1 MLTPEVLIAVL
12 ATLGIAAGAETV
24 KVIREYQASH
34 RGTAPAPSQVTL
46 TDNQGNTVTLAE
58 VANVARSMSAPPE
71 QFQESIP
78 LNSGLK
84 PIPESIPADSGIKPF
99 QESMPSQTLKAPQES
114 ADLIKNPIQD
124 TEKFPIGVQA
134 PPNGAVN
141 EKPSTPAEPPKTE
154 EGKQI
159 QAQQAA
165 KQAIPIPLTE
175 EEWNK
180 VIQDVKTA
188 PDADLN
194 PKTVEGKKLL
204 AKELADKQA
213 RQAEVAQLAT
223 DAKTF
228 NEIMAK
234 NEELLINMKT
244 ADTEWETHTNAGKA
258 LKAKIKAQQVA
269 QVTSLREASAQLVK
283 TQEAIRD
290 MRRAVA
296 SADFNAGTQ
305 QGYRIKMEY
314 KAAQA
319 AEVTAMR
326 DAAAQLEKTKAAI
339 RDMERAVASADFKAY
354 TADGIKIK
362 TDIQAARA
370 AEIKQLKDS
379 AATVAKFEEI
389 IQRIQAE
396 QGTVNFKTMSEI
408 INKNRENETMAFPSD
423 ANQVKADWTKG
434 KIAPSDS
441 TMTPLA
447 RVQAVEIGVK
457 PAAHIPGT
465 ATEALKYASEKGLIA
480 SLYHDD
486 YIIYKNNSAGKT
498 AYRDILDASRDL
510 NSDNPKNEV
519 QDHIKMGKA
528 FGYSDNDI
536 ARYLHEY
543 YSSSVVKSAPEW
555 YRAVTGKTLT
565 QANEIKMYKQN
576 IDQADGGSWLIHG
589 DDGSILFSVLE
600 EADTTTATDV
610 QRTAALEQLK
620 KLYDARQINYQEY

>member
-1 MLTPEVLIAVL
+1 M
-12 ATLGIAAGAETV
+12 
-24 KVIREYQASH
+24 
-34 RGTAPAPSQVTL
+34 
-46 TDNQGNTVTLAE
+46 TLAE

-180 VIQDVKTA
+180 AIQDVKTA
-188 PDADLN
+188 PDADFN
-194 PKTVEGKKLL
+194 PKTEDGKKLQSEV
-204 AKELADKQA
+204 KA
-213 RQAEVAQLAT
+213 RQAEAVQLAT

-244 ADTEWETHTNAGKA
+244 AESEWETHTEAGKA
-258 LKAKIKAQQVA
+258 IRSKVKADEIEVMNSLKDTAI
-269 QVTSLREASAQLVK
+269 QLEK
-283 TQEAIRD
+283 TQSAIRD
-290 MRRAVA
+290 MKRAVA
-296 SADFNAGTQ
+296 SADWEAYTYEGDK
-305 QGYRIKMEY
+305 IKATY

-319 AEVTAMR
+319 AKVTAMR
-326 DAAAQLEKTKAAI
+326 DAVAQLEKTKAAI
-339 RDMERAVASADFKAY
+339 RDMELAVASADFKAY

-379 AATVAKFEEI
+379 AATVANFEEI

-408 INKNRENETMAFPSD
+408 INKNRE
-423 ANQVKADWTKG
+423 
-434 KIAPSDS
+434 
-441 TMTPLA
+441 
-447 RVQAVEIGVK
+447 
-457 PAAHIPGT
+457 
-465 ATEALKYASEKGLIA
+465 
-480 SLYHDD
+480 
-486 YIIYKNNSAGKT
+486 
-498 AYRDILDASRDL
+498 
-510 NSDNPKNEV
+510 
-519 QDHIKMGKA
+519 
-528 FGYSDNDI
+528 
-536 ARYLHEY
+536 
-543 YSSSVVKSAPEW
+543 
-555 YRAVTGKTLT
+555 
-565 QANEIKMYKQN
+565 NEIKMYKQN

-620 KLYDARQINYQEY
+620 KLYDARQINYQEYRHGYLHWSGMTRRSAGTGSNCGTRRHRGKCLLTK